1 MGREMAK
8 FATKTAFTVGLL
20 IVLMSV
26 PAFGASINK
35 SIKIA
40 DGEERGGAS
49 SVNGSISV
57 GQDAIVTGGLRTV
70 NGKIRIE
77 EGASVEN
84 ASTVNGGLYIAD
96 GVKARD
102 LSTVNGPV
110 KVGEGAAVDGDI
122 GAVNGDIHLATGS
135 SVTRSIGNVNGRIE
149 LKNAEVGGNLKTVN
163 GDVMLADASV
173 LKGDL
178 VVEKPSGWGW
188 GKDKSRKPRIVIGPG
203 SRVEGVIDLEREV
216 ELFISDSASVGGVTG
231 VMSSDDATMFSGKRP

>member
-1 MGREMAK
+1 MAK

-77 EGASVEN
+77 KGASVEN
-84 ASTVNGGLYIAD
+84 ASTVNGGLYIAGD
-96 GVKARD
+96 VKARD
-102 LSTVNGPV
+102 LSTVNGSV

-122 GAVNGDIHLATGS
+122 SAVNGSIHLASKS
-135 SVTRSIGNVNGRIE
+135 SVARGIGNVNGRIE
-149 LKNAEVGGNLKTVN
+149 LENAEVGGDLKTVN
-163 GDVMLADASV
+163 GDVMLADVSV
-173 LKGDL
+173 LKGNL
-178 VVEKPSGWGW
+178 IVEKPSGWSW
-188 GKDKSRKPRIVIGPG
+188 GKEKSRKPRIVIGPG
-203 SRVEGVIDLEREV
+203 SRVEGVIELEREV
-216 ELFISDSASVGGVTG
+216 ELFISETASVGGVEG
-231 VMSSDDATMFSGKRP
+231 VMSIEDATMFSGERP